1 MEFSNTAIEIIKT
14 RYSQEGEDI
23 HDVFRRVAKAL
34 ADVSHDYNEKM
45 ASGYI
50 RASDIENSFYNV
62 MMSKQFIPAG
72 RTLRNA
78 GSKHSVVA
86 NCVVLGIEDNME
98 SITDT
103 LRKAILLQQQGC
115 GIGFD
120 FSRLRP
126 AGFHTGK
133 SQGTASGPVSFMQV
147 YDNAFGV
154 IKQQGRHGA
163 NMGMMSIWHPD
174 IIDFIS
180 CKKVEGDFR
189 NFNISILVDDEFMSL
204 LKDNPKDKFISKW
217 NGVNYIPRKPKIVS
231 TPFGDVKEMED
242 VDITYEELWENIAKY
257 AHKNGEPGIAFIDNV
272 NKNNPLPGLGDIHT
286 SNPCGEQMLHENDNC
301 NLGSIN
307 VAAFFK
313 YELPISRNDSFRTKI
328 SNIDWIELEKTIYVA
343 IEMLDNTID
352 LFDHKV
358 EEIND
363 MAKANRRIGLGIM
376 GWADLL
382 QLLEI
387 PYGSGDS
394 FVLAQELMQFINS
407 RAENASIQLAKERG
421 NFPNKHKSI
430 YKEDEYMRNCART
443 SIAPTGSISMVFDVN
458 SGIEP
463 YFSLAYT
470 KSVRS
475 GNYNYVCPQLLPAL
489 RKYAQTWDEQNVNDL
504 IEELCNGTP
513 LIESLPFLVGMHSDE
528 QDKFLEVFKTSDEIP
543 WAKHIGMMSVFQEHT
558 DNSISKT
565 INLANDATVEDIVQA
580 YEVAYDHGLKSITV
594 YRDGSRDVQVLNKAK
609 EEVKEPVVQKLVEV
623 ETIPVGCNGIN
634 VRPKTVYGFTERVRT
649 AKGNMYVVV
658 NYWERNG
665 EYIPQEV
672 FAILGKEGGE
682 IYSQMS
688 ANTRMVSFSLRAG
701 VNVEDIVG
709 QLKGI
714 SSDPFWDEGV
724 RNEGPIDALAQV
736 LENSINKY
744 VLQEGEVVEEEV
756 ELDVSTNVMNLK
768 VVDKEICPK
777 CYTYNVVRQEGCKRC
792 LNCDWSA
799 C

>member
-1 MEFSNTAIEIIKT
+1 M
-14 RYSQEGEDI
+14 
-23 HDVFRRVAKAL
+23 
-34 ADVSHDYNEKM
+34 
-45 ASGYI
+45 
-50 RASDIENSFYNV
+50 
-62 MMSKQFIPAG
+62 
-72 RTLRNA
+72 
-78 GSKHSVVA
+78 
-86 NCVVLGIEDNME
+86 
-98 SITDT
+98 
-103 LRKAILLQQQGC
+103 
-115 GIGFD
+115 
-120 FSRLRP
+120 
-126 AGFHTGK
+126 
-133 SQGTASGPVSFMQV
+133 
-147 YDNAFGV
+147 
-154 IKQQGRHGA
+154 
-163 NMGMMSIWHPD
+163 
-174 IIDFIS
+174 
-180 CKKVEGDFR
+180 
-189 NFNISILVDDEFMSL
+189 
-204 LKDNPKDKFISKW
+204 
-217 NGVNYIPRKPKIVS
+217 
-231 TPFGDVKEMED
+231 
-242 VDITYEELWENIAKY
+242 
-257 AHKNGEPGIAFIDNV
+257 
-272 NKNNPLPGLGDIHT
+272 
-286 SNPCGEQMLHENDNC
+286 
-301 NLGSIN
+301 GSIN
-307 VAAFFK
+307 VAAFF
-313 YELPISRNDSFRTKI
+313 EPNTFACGNDKI
-328 SNIDWIELEKTIYVA
+328 SESIDNINWVELEKVVYIA
-343 IEMLDNTID
+343 IEMLDNSID
-352 LFDHKV
+352 LFNHKV

-387 PYGSGDS
+387 PYGSKDS
-394 FVLAQELMQFINS
+394 FKLAEILMQFINS
-407 RAENASIQLAKERG
+407 RAEKTSIQLAVERG
-421 NFPNKHKSI
+421 NFPNKDKSI
-430 YKEDEYMRNCART
+430 YREDEYMRNCART

-475 GNYNYVCPQLLPAL
+475 GNYTYICPQLLLAL
-489 RKYAQTWDEQNVNDL
+489 CKYAQTWDEQNIHDL
-504 IEELCNGTP
+504 IQELCNGTP
-513 LIESLPFLVGMHSDE
+513 LIESLPFFVGMHSDE
-528 QDKFLEVFKTSDEIP
+528 QDKFLEVFRTSDEIH
-543 WAKHIGMMSVFQEHT
+543 WSKHIEMMAAFQEHT

-609 EEVKEPVVQKLVEV
+609 EEEELVAQKPVEV
-623 ETIPVGCNGIN
+623 EKTAVICNGVN
-634 VRPKTVYGFTERVRT
+634 ERPKTAYGFTERIRT

-701 VNVEDIVG
+701 VSIEDIVG

-736 LENSINKY
+736 LENSIYRDVVQDSN
-744 VLQEGEVVEEEV
+744 VVEEV
-756 ELDVSTNVMNLK
+756 ESDVITNVMSPK
-768 VVDKEICPK
+768 AVDREICPK